1 MQLIYFKQSFFLE
14 LKKMKTE
21 FLASIYQQ
29 PEESRSIPFVGENVH
44 MANLFTSRNR
54 SRSLCLPTIVIQ
66 NRYPLIQPN
75 SISEI

>member
-1 MQLIYFKQSFFLE
+1 
-14 LKKMKTE
+14 MKTE
-21 FLASIYQQ
+21 VLALIYKEQ
-29 PEESRSIPFVGENVH
+29 EDSRSIPFVGENVH

-54 SRSLCLPTIVIQ
+54 SRSLCIPTIVIQ